1 MSSKPSSNTTQPA
14 FLIEMA
20 DQIRHI
26 IMKRHYFLRSTRART
41 LFCREKIAGKSWLE
55 VALIEKPKAD
65 VLPWDQAHNLAERF
79 KAELKSD
86 VFVEPAHQAGRHHQL
101 TAPKNS
107 ANLLNEGEHSNVNR
121 GHSAFGFDP
130 TTPGVG
136 AGTGTG
142 MDMFGGSVRRSGPG
156 SGQFGIGGANVGMG
170 MGVSGLSNIPGM
182 PSIPGMPNVAGFQ
195 NPADFLP
202 AHVREALSFGDEKK
216 NLEIT
221 LPALRQVP
229 AFAELPE
236 ATKLMYEVEAVQV
249 LQGLMAQVGPSEHSE
264 QSLVALTKLDN
275 VSKRLKRFLAEALPV
290 AA

>member
-1 MSSKPSSNTTQPA
+1 MSSKPSSNTTQPT
-14 FLIEMA
+14 FLIEMG
-20 DQIRHI
+20 DQMRHI

-65 VLPWDQAHNLAERF
+65 TLPWDQAHNLAERF
-79 KAELKSD
+79 KAELKAD
-86 VFVEPAHQAGRHHQL
+86 VFVEPANLAGRHHQL

-107 ANLLNEGEHSNVNR
+107 VNPLNGDEHGNGNR
-121 GHSAFGFDP
+121 GHGTFGFDP

-136 AGTGTG
+136 AGTG
-142 MDMFGGSVRRSGPG
+142 MDVFGGSVRRSGPS

-170 MGVSGLSNIPGM
+170 MGVSGLSKIPGM
-182 PSIPGMPNVAGFQ
+182 PSIPGMPNIAGFQ

-202 AHVREALSFGDEKK
+202 AHVREALSFGDDKK
-216 NLEIT
+216 SSEIT
-221 LPALRQVP
+221 LPALRELP
-229 AFAELPE
+229 AFSELPE
-236 ATKLMYEVEAVQV
+236 ATKLMFEVEAVQV

-264 QSLVALTKLDN
+264 GSLVALTKLDN
-275 VSKRLKRFLAEALPV
+275 VSKRLKRFLAEAMLLE

>member
-14 FLIEMA
+14 FLIEMG

-79 KAELKSD
+79 KAELKAD
-86 VFVEPAHQAGRHHQL
+86 VFVEPANLAGRHHQL

-107 ANLLNEGEHSNVNR
+107 VNPLNGDEHGNGNR
-121 GHSAFGFDP
+121 GHGTFGFDP

-136 AGTGTG
+136 AGTG
-142 MDMFGGSVRRSGPG
+142 MDVFGG
-156 SGQFGIGGANVGMG
+156 
-170 MGVSGLSNIPGM
+170 SNIPGM
-182 PSIPGMPNVAGFQ
+182 PNIAGFQ

-202 AHVREALSFGDEKK
+202 AHVREALSFGDDKK
-216 NLEIT
+216 SSEIT
-221 LPALRQVP
+221 LPALRELP
-229 AFAELPE
+229 AFSKLPE
-236 ATKLMYEVEAVQV
+236 ATMLMFEVEAVQV
-249 LQGLMAQVGPSEHSE
+249 LQGLMAQVGLSEHSE
-264 QSLVALTKLDN
+264 SSLVALTKLDN
-275 VSKRLKRFLAEALPV
+275 VSKLLKRFLAEAMLLE